1 MQEWTVVALL
11 LAGALA
17 IAWYLSYTAARLD
30 RLHARVEGSLAALD
44 AQLVRRAEVSLELAN
59 AAHLDAASS
68 FLLASAAS
76 ASLEGA
82 EGAQITS
89 EVQESGI
96 PDERAAT
103 ESELTASL
111 NAVVPDWVPTSTA
124 GAELRRR
131 LAEAC
136 ERVELAHRFH
146 NEAVTDVRRVRAKPV
161 VRALHL
167 AGRTKMPR
175 PVVFDDQVDDLTT
188 TSVWR

>member
-11 LAGALA
+11 LAAALA

-44 AQLVRRAEVSLELAN
+44 AQLVRRAEVALELAN

-76 ASLEGA
+76 ASLEAA

-89 EVQESGI
+89 EVQEIGI
-96 PDERAAT
+96 PDARAMI
-103 ESELTASL
+103 EGELTAAVS
-111 NAVVPDWVPTSTA
+111 AVVADWTPANTA
-124 GAELRRR
+124 GTELRRR
-131 LAEAC
+131 LGEAC

-146 NEAVTDVRRVRAKPV
+146 NEAVTDVRRVRAKIL

-167 AGRTKMPR
+167 AGRTHLPR
-175 PVVFDDQVDDLTT
+175 PVEFDDHVDGLTT
-188 TSVWR
+188 TSAWR

>member
-44 AQLVRRAEVSLELAN
+44 AQLVRRAEVALELAN
-59 AAHLDAASS
+59 GADLDAASA
-68 FLLASAAS
+68 FLLAAAAS
-76 ASLEGA
+76 ASLEA
-82 EGAQITS
+82 SEGAQITA
-89 EVQESGI
+89 EVQEVGV
-96 PDERAAT
+96 PEERALI
-103 ESELTASL
+103 EGELTAAL
-111 NAVVPDWVPTSTA
+111 GAVVEDWAPASAA
-124 GAELRRR
+124 GTQVRRR
-131 LAEAC
+131 LGDAC

-167 AGRTKMPR
+167 AGRTHLPR
-175 PVVFDDQVDDLTT
+175 PVEFDDHVEGLTT
-188 TSVWR
+188 TSAWR